1 MLPIILSPLQ
11 VPRTKSTH
19 FILNM
24 NVYRN
29 THYQTLNKVK
39 QNYKEQMTAQLSQ
52 LPKLDRV
59 QLVYTLYP
67 ASRRLCDITNVC
79 SIHSKFFLDS
89 LVELAIL
96 PDDNYHHV
104 IRETFQFGEVDRTN
118 PRVEI
123 AIQPVIT

>member
-79 SIHSKFFLDS
+79 SVHSKFFLDS
-89 LVELAIL
+89 LVELGIL

-104 IRETFQFGEVDRTN
+104 IRETFQFGYVDHTN